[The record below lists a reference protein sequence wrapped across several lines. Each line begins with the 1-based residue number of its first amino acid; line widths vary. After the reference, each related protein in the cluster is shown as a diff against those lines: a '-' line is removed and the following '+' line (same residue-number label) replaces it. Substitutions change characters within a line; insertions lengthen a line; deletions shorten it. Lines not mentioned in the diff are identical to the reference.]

1 MRIAFVTA
9 GAAGMYCG
17 SCMRDNTLVAA
28 LVRSGHDATLVPT
41 FTPIRTD
48 DEDVSTRHV
57 FYGGVN
63 VYLQDKSRLF
73 RSAPRFVDWVLNRPA
88 LLRFV
93 SRFAS
98 SANYSKLGGLTL
110 SMLRGE
116 HGHQRK
122 ELTKLIAWLRD
133 ELRPEVVVLT
143 NALLSAIA
151 PAARQEL
158 GVPVLVTLQGD
169 DIFLDALPADDRA
182 ECILQIRE
190 NDQSVA
196 GYVSTSGF
204 YADTMSQYL
213 GVDRAKID
221 VIYPGLN
228 LHGHGPTDREPDR
241 LPTIGYFA
249 RIAPEKGFH
258 NLVDAFIHLRKSM
271 GISNV
276 RLRFAG
282 WIGNEHRPYLNEQL
296 RKLTDAGLAGDAE
309 HLDCPGHVEKVRF
322 LNSVDVLSVPTT
334 YHEPKGLYVLESWA
348 NAVPVVQPRHG
359 SFPEL
364 IEATGAGLLCEPG
377 NPTDLAA
384 KLAELLADPDR
395 RRYLGRL
402 GRQAVEQRFHADVM
416 AAETVAVLN
425 KYVSPAVSAR
435 VP

>member
-1 MRIAFVTA
+1 MRIAFITA

-28 LVRSGHDATLVPT
+28 LGPLGHDATLVPT

-48 DEDVSTRHV
+48 DDDVSARQV

-63 VYLQDKSRLF
+63 VYLQEKSRLF
-73 RSAPRFVDWVLNRPA
+73 RTAPRFVDWLLNRPA

-98 SANYSKLGGLTL
+98 SSNYGQLGGLTL

-122 ELTKLIAWLRD
+122 ELAKLTTWLRD
-133 ELRPEVVVLT
+133 ELKPEVVVLT
-143 NALLSAIA
+143 NALLSGVA
-151 PAARQEL
+151 PTIRRDL
-158 GVPVLVTLQGD
+158 GVPIVVTLQGD

-182 ECILQIRE
+182 RCLAQIRD
-190 NDQSVA
+190 NDRTVD
-196 GYVSTSGF
+196 GYVSTSRF
-204 YADTMSQYL
+204 YADAMSAYL
-213 GVDRAKID
+213 GVDRGKID
-221 VIYPGLN
+221 VVYPGLS
-228 LHGHGPTDREPDR
+228 LKGHGPQPADQPRP
-241 LPTIGYFA
+241 PTVGYFA

-258 NLVDAFIHLRKSM
+258 NLVDAFIHLCRTPAGSDA
-271 GISNV
+271 

-282 WIGNEHRPYLNEQL
+282 WLGADQRGYLEDQV
-296 RKLTDAGLAGDAE
+296 RKLTAAGLADRYE
-309 HLDCPGHVEKVRF
+309 HLDCPDHASKVRF
-322 LNSVDVLSVPTT
+322 LNAIDVLSVPTT
-334 YHEPKGLYVLESWA
+334 YHEPKGLYVLEAWA
-348 NAVPVVQPRHG
+348 NGVPVVQPRHG

-364 IEATGAGLLCEPG
+364 IAATGAGLLCEPG
-377 NPTDLAA
+377 DPADLAA

-395 RRYLGRL
+395 RRHLGRI
-402 GRQAVEQRFHADVM
+402 GRAAVESRFSARAM

-425 KYVSPAVSAR
+425 KYVSPATAR